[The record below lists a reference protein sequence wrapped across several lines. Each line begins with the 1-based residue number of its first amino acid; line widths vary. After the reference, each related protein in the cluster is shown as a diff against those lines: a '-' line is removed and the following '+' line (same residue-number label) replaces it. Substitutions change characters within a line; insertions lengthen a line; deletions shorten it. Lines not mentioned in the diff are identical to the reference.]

1 MLIFDE
7 TNHPIIMD
15 SIHGPTVSAHM
26 WVLDLTMMDFTL
38 APIVMLEETVCPSIQ
53 LRVNGFEFI
62 LPANWNILVYDQET
76 AQLDVVELSEAA
88 GREFTAL
95 VYGPKAGRPTPATIS
110 VTNYFVEYKN
120 VGPSLNKHQMLC
132 HPIGPQ
138 EWISVSPSDT
148 YNKYL
153 KDNIVGD
160 LVGY

>member
-53 LRVNGFEFI
+53 LRVNGSEFI